1 MTEEYNATAQITA
14 PARILLSSAIKK
26 IIWLCI
32 LPLFLFAIGLTGYQ
46 VNVIRRQH
54 VEQAAVLSD
63 NFMLNIDNG
72 LKERINAL
80 NMLAVSPLV
89 DDLSRWSELY
99 QLAEGFNKSFGSHVV
114 ITDGGPSPQLLLD
127 TRVPFGSALPK
138 VPKPNGRLAGPTA
151 MQTGKPA
158 VSDLFFGPVAQKP
171 LLGIAV
177 PALRKGMARYAVLT
191 TVDRDFFQKI
201 VDNFNLPSGWFI
213 ALRDAQ
219 GDAIA
224 SRPHAFAEPH
234 AATCTTHSQVSG
246 WTVTVGIPPNS
257 YWSPLVNTGIALG
270 AALFGVTLAGVLGG
284 QWTGRRLGQAIASLA
299 QTPAPGTP
307 PPDIVEIA
315 AVRQLLDDDARI
327 RAATEQTLRNSRE
340 ALQRSEARFRTLAE
354 FAPVGIAIADP
365 DENIVFLNRHFTEL
379 FGYTS
384 EDLPTIREWWPLAY
398 PNEQLR
404 ERVRRTWT
412 NTMENTERSQLP
424 TEPTEYPVTCRD
436 GSVKHIEFRKRS
448 GGDLNFIIMTDVSRR
463 KEAEDALK
471 KSHERYQAFV
481 ARSHEAIYCTEFD
494 RPIDV
499 SLPVEEQIDA
509 IYANAYMGECN
520 QAMASMYGFDS
531 PEDFVGA
538 RLITAHGGDATPAN
552 RDVFRQ
558 FILSGYSKN
567 NSVTEEILPNGAR
580 RYFQTNDVG
589 IVNDGKLQRIWGT
602 QLDVTE
608 KTAAERS
615 LKESKE
621 LLNTILNAIPVRV
634 FWKDRNLNFIGCNAA
649 FAVDAGFERVED
661 VVGKT
666 DFDLPWKD
674 FAEQYRADDL
684 SIIEG
689 GVAKLMYEE
698 QQTTPALET
707 GYLLTSK
714 LPLKDGNGETIGVLG
729 SYLDITERKQAE
741 EERKQLQ
748 SQLMQ
753 AQKMEAIGTLAGGIA
768 HDFNNILG
776 AVLGYAE
783 MAKDGV
789 PPGSETDQDIDRVLQ
804 AGHRATE
811 LVKQILAFSRQGA
824 TERVPLEPAL
834 MIKEAMKLL
843 RPTLP
848 STISITQQLEA
859 RGAII
864 ADPTQF
870 HQVLI
875 NLCTNA
881 YHAMEETGG
890 RLHIELV
897 DCVLSS
903 QDVQQHQH
911 VAPGN
916 FVRLSVS
923 DTGPGIPPEIRNK
936 IFEPY
941 FTTKSVGKGTGM
953 GLAITHGILAA
964 SGGFIQC
971 ESVVGE
977 GTVFHVWFPAIERM
991 PERLADVQS
1000 DVVCG
1005 GKERILF
1012 VDDEVILADMGQAM
1026 LERLGYQ
1033 VTTFTS
1039 SEKALDAFRQNP
1051 HQFDAVIT
1059 DQTMPEMTGAEFSAA
1074 ALRIR
1079 PNVPIIICTGYS
1091 NLIDEEKAGQLG
1103 IQGYMRKPLI
1113 KQKLAALLRKVLEQ
1127 HPPETP

>member
-1 MTEEYNATAQITA
+1 MVS
-14 PARILLSSAIKK
+14 LSSVIKK
-26 IIWLCI
+26 IIWLCM
-32 LPLFLFAIGLTGYQ
+32 LPLFLFAIGLAGHQ
-46 VNVIRRQH
+46 VNVIKHQQ
-54 VEQAAVLSD
+54 VEQAEVLAD
-63 NFMLNIDNG
+63 NFTLKIDNS
-72 LKERINAL
+72 LRARINAL

-89 DDLSRWSELY
+89 DDLSKWNELY
-99 QLAEGFNKSFGSHVV
+99 QQAEGFNKSFGSHVV
-114 ITDGGPSPQLLLD
+114 ITDGGSSPQLLLD
-127 TRVPFGSALPK
+127 TRVPFGAALPK
-138 VPKPNGRLAGPTA
+138 VKKPNGRLAGPVA

-158 VSDLFFGPVAQKP
+158 VSDLFLGPVAQKP
-171 LLGIAV
+171 LLGVAV
-177 PALRKGMARYAVLT
+177 PAVREGKAKYAILT
-191 TVDRDFFQKI
+191 TIEKEFFQQI
-201 VDNFNLPSGWFI
+201 VDHFTLPPDWHI

-219 GDAIA
+219 GDVIA
-224 SRPHAFAEPH
+224 SRPQTFAESH
-234 AATCTTHSQVSG
+234 AAICTANSQVSG

-270 AALFGVTLAGVLGG
+270 AALFSVTLAGVLGG

-299 QTPAPGTP
+299 QTPAPEVP
-307 PPDIVEIA
+307 PSDIVEIA
-315 AVRQLLDDDARI
+315 AVRQLLDDDASI
-327 RAATEQTLRNSRE
+327 RAATEQTLRDSRE
-340 ALQRSEARFRTLAE
+340 ALLQSETRFRTLAE
-354 FAPVGIAIADP
+354 FAPVGIAITDP
-365 DENIVFLNRHFTEL
+365 KENIVFLNRHFTEL
-379 FGYTS
+379 FGYTA
-384 EDLPTIREWWPLAY
+384 EDLPNIRQWWRLAY
-398 PNEQLR
+398 PDEQLR
-404 ERVRRTWT
+404 ERVRQIWT
-412 NTMENTERSQLP
+412 STMENAGRSQLP

-436 GSVKHIEFRKRS
+436 GSIKHIEFRKRS
-448 GGDLNFIIMTDVSRR
+448 GGDLNFITMTDVTRR

-471 KSHERYQAFV
+471 RSHERYQAFV

-494 RPIDV
+494 QPIDV

-520 QAMASMYGFDS
+520 QAMASMYGVDS

-538 RLITAHGGDATPAN
+538 RMLTAHGGDANPVN

-558 FILSGYSKN
+558 FIESGYSKN
-567 NSVTEEILPNGAR
+567 NSVTEEILADGSVR
-580 RYFQTNDVG
+580 HFQTNDVG
-589 IVNDGKLQRIWGT
+589 IIDDGKLQRIWGT

-621 LLNTILNAIPVRV
+621 LLNAILNAIPVRV
-634 FWKDRNLNFIGCNAA
+634 FWKDRSLRFLGCNAA
-649 FAVDAGFERVED
+649 FAVDAGFECVEE
-661 VVGKT
+661 VVGKN

-674 FAEQYRADDL
+674 YAEQYRADDL
-684 SIIEG
+684 AVIEG
-689 GVAKLMYEE
+689 GTAKLMYEE
-698 QQTTPALET
+698 QQTTPAQET

-753 AQKMEAIGTLAGGIA
+753 AQKMEAIGALAGGIA

-776 AVLGYAE
+776 AVMGYAE
-783 MAKDGV
+783 MVKDGV
-789 PPGSETDQDIDRVLQ
+789 VPGSETDQDIDRVLQ
-804 AGHRATE
+804 AGHRAAE

-848 STISITQQLEA
+848 ATISITQKLA
-859 RGAII
+859 ADRAII

-903 QDVQQHQH
+903 QDVQQRHH

-916 FVRLSVS
+916 FVKLSVS

-964 SGGFIQC
+964 SGGFIDC
-971 ESVVGE
+971 ESVVGQ
-977 GTVFHVWFPAIERM
+977 GTVFHVYFPAIEHM
-991 PERLADVQS
+991 PEKLENAPS
-1000 DVVCG
+1000 DVVCQG
-1005 GKERILF
+1005 QERILF

-1039 SEKALDAFRQNP
+1039 SEMALAAFQRNP
-1051 HQFDAVIT
+1051 HQFDAVVT

-1074 ALRIR
+1074 ALQIR
-1079 PNVPIIICTGYS
+1079 PDIPIILCTGYS
-1091 NLIDEEKAGQLG
+1091 NLIDEEQARQLG
-1103 IQGYMRKPLI
+1103 IRGYLRKPLTR
-1113 KQKLAALLRKVLEQ
+1113 QKLAALLRKTLDEQ
-1127 HPPETP
+1127 TVAIP